1 MSNIET
7 VNQIYAAFG
16 AGNIPAILEK
26 LDEQVEWE
34 YGATGNIPWL
44 QKLNGRQNVVQFF
57 ENLAAIDITVFA
69 PKMMFENGNTVV
81 VLLNLEAT
89 VKKTG
94 KKINEEDEVHIWHF
108 NAGGQVARFRHRA
121 DTLQHFN
128 ALS

>member
-57 ENLAAIDITVFA
+57 ENLAAVDITVFA

-94 KKINEEDEVHIWHF
+94 KKINEEVTME
-108 NAGGQVARFRHRA
+108 NSMG
-121 DTLQHFN
+121 
-128 ALS
+128 